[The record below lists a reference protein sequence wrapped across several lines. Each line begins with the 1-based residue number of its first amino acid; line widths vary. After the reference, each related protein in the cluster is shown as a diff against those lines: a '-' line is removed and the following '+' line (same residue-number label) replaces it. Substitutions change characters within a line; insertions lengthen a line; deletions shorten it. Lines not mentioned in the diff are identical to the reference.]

1 MVAGTQRVS
10 KISVSVRVAPQG
22 AASRHPTPARKHK
35 KKTRANTRRG
45 DQLPRGMRM
54 RGSGVGIGLRGRGVP
69 AGVRRGGS
77 RVGTKS
83 GGRADRTAGAGL
95 PQFET
100 RGNGNGFNALQA
112 PSGSAFLLKCAR
124 ITDPGAFPRSAK
136 KHPPTNRASPPFFV
150 KKNDSLPNLHQRDS
164 PPRGA
169 VSNKRVRI

>member
-10 KISVSVRVAPQG
+10 KISVSVRVAPRG

-35 KKTRANTRRG
+35 KNAQTHAAGINCPVVSEWG
-45 DQLPRGMRM
+45 
-54 RGSGVGIGLRGRGVP
+54 GSGVGIGLRRRGVP

-83 GGRADRTAGAGL
+83 GGTADRTAGAGL

-100 RGNGNGFNALQA
+100 RGNGNGFNALQI
-112 PSGSAFLLKCAR
+112 PSGSAFLLKCAP

-136 KHPPTNRASPPFFV
+136 KTHQQTEPPPLFFV
-150 KKNDSLPNLHQRDS
+150 KKNDSLPDLHKRDS

-169 VSNKRVRI
+169 VGNKRVRI